1 LGRQVAAKGQPE
13 LAARLFGVSE
23 SILQDLGA
31 SLQPADKIEI
41 DRYLDDIRTQLD
53 ERTFEK
59 AWAEG
64 RAMSLE
70 DAVALALDENVA

>member
-1 LGRQVAAKGQPE
+1 VDSQSWPRGC
-13 LAARLFGVSE
+13 SE
-23 SILQDLGA
+23 RRNQFSK
-31 SLQPADKIEI
+31 DKIEI
-41 DRYLDDIRTQLD
+41 DRYLDDVRAQLD

-59 AWAEG
+59 ARAEG